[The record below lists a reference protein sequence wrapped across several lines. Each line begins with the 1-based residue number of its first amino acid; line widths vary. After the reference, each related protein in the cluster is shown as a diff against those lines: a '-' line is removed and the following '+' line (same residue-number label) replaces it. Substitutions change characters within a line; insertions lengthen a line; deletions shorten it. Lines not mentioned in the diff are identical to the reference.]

1 MKNSLNFASTCLK
14 VVDTRRPQKGE
25 LIVKKHRIVWSTLLL
40 VFALWSQPSQFA
52 QDTSTR
58 AQEPDRERRASMVGL
73 VRTIST
79 IEVTD
84 FTQYGSYESWQTLRE
99 RHLRDLNAW
108 LARFYSREANV
119 HFGDMP
125 EILPGWNLR
134 LNVNADGQGFVL
146 LLEDSADK
154 TGYAVLN
161 DERGVI
167 RECKYLH

>member
-1 MKNSLNFASTCLK
+1 M
-14 VVDTRRPQKGE
+14 
-25 LIVKKHRIVWSTLLL
+25 KKHRIVWSTLLL
-40 VFALWSQPSQFA
+40 VLALGSQASQFA

-58 AQEPDRERRASMVGL
+58 AQEPDMERRAAMAGL
-73 VRTIST
+73 VRTIAT

-84 FTQYGSYESWQTLRE
+84 FSRYGSYESWQTLRD
-99 RHLRDLNAW
+99 RHLRFLNAW
-108 LARFYSREANV
+108 LARVYSREANV
-119 HFGDMP
+119 QFGDTP

-134 LNVNADGQGFVL
+134 LNVNADGQGFVI

-167 RECKYLH
+167 RVCKYLAN